1 MGFASFKQH
10 FQDWFTQQ
18 WVILWGRKISPSSH
32 AWLLGPFGSI
42 GDQGEGF
49 IYQLAQKEGLDV
61 QRNCQHTGILPDI
74 NALNLPSDQQ
84 QKLAP
89 SIADFYEKTA
99 HYDLKIKLKWNPF
112 FKGFGYL
119 VHLLFGKRIKQLN
132 IPISNDLHPQ
142 NIRSE
147 IIQLLDPTTQSVQH
161 TFWLR
166 TYESNGDVL
175 FSGLYGT
182 GQLPTGETVVKVVFP
197 LPQGNAT
204 VLLTPC
210 ITTDGQLLLQA
221 SGTAFGEAGFYFLL
235 HDTKK
240 QYWAQYIASFTDQLV
255 VNAAGSSL
263 KANQQLKLAGFSVL
277 TITYILQL
285 REQ

>member
-18 WVILWGRKISPSSH
+18 WMILWGRKISPSSH

-42 GDQGEGF
+42 GDEGEDF
-49 IYQLAQKEGLDV
+49 IYHLAQKEGLDV

-74 NALNLPSDQQ
+74 NALNLPSDQR
-84 QKLAP
+84 QKLTQ
-89 SIADFYEKTA
+89 SIVDFYEKTA
-99 HYDLKIKLKWNPF
+99 DYELNIELKWNPF
-112 FKGFGYL
+112 FKSFGYL
-119 VHLLFGKRIKQLN
+119 VHLLFGQRIKQLN
-132 IPISNDLHPQ
+132 IPVSNNSQPQ
-142 NIRSE
+142 HIRSE
-147 IIQLLDPTTQSVQH
+147 IIQLLDPTTQNVQH

-175 FSGLYGT
+175 FSGLYGI

-204 VLLTPC
+204 VLLQPT
-210 ITTDGQLLLQA
+210 ITEAGNLLLQA
-221 SGTAFGEAGFYFLL
+221 SGTAFGAAGFYFVLG
-235 HDTKK
+235 DTKK

-255 VNAAGSSL
+255 VDASGSSL
-263 KANQQLKLAGFSVL
+263 KAYQQLKLAGFTVL
-277 TITYILQL
+277 TITYAL
-285 REQ
+285 ESKE